1 MEVSMI
7 LDPLHERRPRWRTL
21 TLFQPKRLVFG
32 CGCLTECLGYLN
44 QLAPNHLYILT
55 SSALAAATA
64 RIQAELARS
73 GIASSVDHGV
83 PGEPTI
89 ADFEAATVRARE
101 AGATCILG
109 LGGGSVLD
117 TAKLVA
123 SFVDGQQRIED
134 AFGTG
139 LLHGRACHLVCLPT
153 TSGTG
158 SEVSPNAILLDE
170 GAKLKKAVISPF
182 LVPDAVFVDPELT
195 VTMPAGVTAS
205 TGLDALAHCVEA
217 YTNKFAHP
225 MVDLYALEGIALC
238 GRFLLRA
245 VRCPG
250 DLGAREGMS
259 LASLYGGLCLGPVN
273 TAAGHALAY
282 PLGSE
287 YHIAHGVSVALVQPH
302 VFRFNAEADPE
313 RHASVARA
321 LGVPECSTALETAFA
336 GASAISRLTAEC
348 GLDPH
353 LGSYGI
359 KPESIAAL
367 ARSALTVERLL
378 RNNPRPVTEADCIR
392 VYQDC
397 F

>member
-1 MEVSMI
+1 MVPD
-7 LDPLHERRPRWRTL
+7 LLPRPHPVWRTL
-21 TLFQPKRLVFG
+21 TFFQPHRLVFG
-32 CGCLTECLGYLN
+32 CGCLTECLAYLN
-44 QLAPNHLYILT
+44 QLAPPHLHILT
-55 SSALAAATA
+55 TAVLAEVTA

-73 GIASSVDHGV
+73 GISSSVDNDV
-83 PGEPTI
+83 PSEPTI
-89 ADFEAATVRARE
+89 ADFEAATIRARD
-101 AGATCILG
+101 AGATCIFG

-117 TAKLVA
+117 IAKLVA
-123 SFVDGQQRIED
+123 AFVNGQQRIED
-134 AFGTG
+134 TFGNG
-139 LLHGRACHLVCLPT
+139 LLQRRECHLVCVPT

-170 GAKLKKAVISPF
+170 SAKLKKAVISPF

-195 VTMPAGVTAS
+195 VTVPAGVTAS

-225 MVDLYALEGIALC
+225 LVDVYALEGIRLC
-238 GRFLLRA
+238 GRYLLRA
-245 VRCPG
+245 VRCLN
-250 DLGAREGMS
+250 DLEAREGMS

-302 VFRFNAEADPE
+302 VFRFNADAAPG
-313 RHASVARA
+313 RHASVALA
-321 LGVPECSTALETAFA
+321 LGVSECSSELETALA
-336 GASAISRLTAEC
+336 GASTIAQLTTDC

-353 LGSYGI
+353 LGGYGI
-359 KPESIAAL
+359 KPESIPAL
-367 ARSALTVERLL
+367 AQSALTVQRLL
-378 RNNPRPVTEADCIR
+378 NNNPRPVTEADCIR
-392 VYQDC
+392 IYQSC